1 MIDKPNGVITNY
13 QASSMAIKATKN
25 IIAIAKKYDI
35 DVSIAKLKNLSTLSL
50 REIEERFVISPS
62 PFVSKKPI
70 YEIFR
75 EAHAKRV
82 SKAAVKELARIL
94 DCVGVEIV
102 KEAMDQAMEQGRKT
116 IKPDDIKKA
125 STEVMSESTGFVPP
139 VLSLPLRYELTEEA
153 IQHLVDVLKKALRP
167 ATAKKWGEP
176 YDKTPLTSRIKEAVR
191 PPGPLKPRLV
201 LAIKRIELQIHK
213 LDKAIDSFSE
223 RDKSIFARIV
233 KAYQKHDMPRAN
245 VFANELAE
253 IRKIEKMTM
262 RARLALEQTVLRLR
276 TVSELGDIVTTLAP
290 AVGVLRSVKT
300 GMSAIFPEA
309 ERELGQIGNLLNGIM
324 IDAGQSTGL
333 TINFDSA
340 NEDAQ
345 KILTEAST
353 VAEQKIKEKFPEL
366 PASVSEVG
374 ERASTN
380 TL

>member
-1 MIDKPNGVITNY
+1 M
-13 QASSMAIKATKN
+13 S
-25 IIAIAKKYDI
+25 
-35 DVSIAKLKNLSTLSL
+35 
-50 REIEERFVISPS
+50 ERF
-62 PFVSKKPI
+62 
-70 YEIFR
+70 
-75 EAHAKRV
+75 AKNW
-82 SKAAVKELARIL
+82 
-94 DCVGVEIV
+94 
-102 KEAMDQAMEQGRKT
+102 
-116 IKPDDIKKA
+116 
-125 STEVMSESTGFVPP
+125 
-139 VLSLPLRYELTEEA
+139 EE
-153 IQHLVDVLKKALRP
+153 
-167 ATAKKWGEP
+167 TNS
-176 YDKTPLTSRIKEAVR
+176 KTPMATRIRESFK
-191 PPGPLKPRLV
+191 PPGPLKPRLDM
-201 LAIKRIELQIHK
+201 AIRRIELQVQR
-213 LDKAIDSFSE
+213 LDKAGERFSD
-223 RDKSIFARIV
+223 RDKKIFARIV
-233 KAYQKHDMPRAN
+233 DAYTKHDMARAN

-253 IRKIEKMTM
+253 IRKMEKMIM
-262 RARLALEQTVLRLR
+262 HGRLALEQIVLRLR